1 MSNKLA
7 LLGGRPILSKP
18 LKEPNYIGNQEI
30 EQAMEVLKS
39 GKLSGF
45 VAGDNEEFLGG
56 PWVRRIEQSFRDYFG
71 TKFAISMNSATSG
84 LFASVYALGISPG
97 DEVIVTPYTMSAT
110 AAAVLACSGV
120 PVFVDVDVEDFCI
133 DTQKIEIAITAKTK
147 AIIVVH
153 LFGNPADMDRIMAIA
168 AKYNL
173 AVIEDCAQA
182 PGAEYQ
188 GTYVGTIGDIGVF
201 SLNRHKTIQSGEGGV
216 IVTDEEE
223 LALKLRLIRNHAETV
238 IDQMG
243 AGDKYSL
250 IGWNYRMTEL
260 EAAIG
265 SAQIKRLDILNAVR
279 ISNADYLSER
289 LKKFGWIIP
298 NRPKPNTKAVY
309 YRYPFRF
316 IKKNLRIE
324 RSVFAKAM
332 RFEGFPLNQG
342 YLKPLYLQ
350 SIYRKRDENVPY
362 LNQLY
367 QSGQSYQQGLCPVVE
382 KLYQEEFMFSAITH
396 LAKSKSDLNL
406 FIRALEKVEA
416 NVGELEK
423 VAQEA

>member
-1 MSNKLA
+1 MSEKLA
-7 LLGGRPILSKP
+7 LLGGRPILREP
-18 LKEPNYIGNQEI
+18 LKEPNHIGEQEI
-30 EQAMEVLKS
+30 EQAIAVLKS
-39 GKLSGF
+39 GQLSSF
-45 VAGDNEEFLGG
+45 VAADNEGFLGG
-56 PWVRRIEQSFRDYFG
+56 AWVKRIEQSFKDYFG

-97 DEVIVTPYTMSAT
+97 DEVIVSPYTMSAT

-120 PVFVDVDVEDFCI
+120 PVFVDVDCEDFCI
-133 DTQKIEIAITAKTK
+133 DTGKIEAAITAKTK
-147 AIIVVH
+147 AIIAVH
-153 LFGNPADMDRIMAIA
+153 LFGNPVQMERLMAIA
-168 AKYNL
+168 TRHNL

-182 PGAEYQ
+182 PGAEYH
-188 GTYVGTIGDIGVF
+188 GKYVGTMGDVGVF

-216 IVTDEEE
+216 IVTDQEE

-243 AGDKYSL
+243 VGERYNL

-265 SAQIKRLDILNAVR
+265 SAQIKRLNALNALR
-279 ISNADYLSER
+279 ISNADYLREK
-289 LKKFGWIIP
+289 LNKFSWIIP

-316 IKKNLRIE
+316 IKKNLGIE
-324 RSVFAKAM
+324 RSMFAKVMQA
-332 RFEGFPLNQG
+332 EGFPLNQG

-350 SIYRKRDENVPY
+350 SIYQKKAKGAPY
-362 LNQLY
+362 LNQLE
-367 QSGQSYQQGLCPVVE
+367 QSEQNYQQGLCPVVE
-382 KLYQEEFMFSAITH
+382 KLYREEFMFSAITH
-396 LAKSKSDLNL
+396 LAKSKGELNL
-406 FIRALEKVEA
+406 FIQALEKVEA